1 MGKMQTFLTY
11 ALIIVGFF
19 FISEFLS
26 GKLIEQ
32 MYVKIN
38 GNVQENFTYQGQDIA
53 LDVEVIDAKAT
64 NVNGYITVRVTN
76 NTDVTVDKAYLKLDL
91 FAKGD
96 IKAVSR
102 YMEITDL
109 KPGEHKDY
117 TLKFRA
123 GYVDTYK
130 VAVKEDFP
138 DEDYIFELFGYEFN
152 TRNFLGMDISGFIN
166 AKAIKEAGF
175 NGITSIFS
183 FFGMVAHRFVVIA
196 KTVPWWGYL
205 GALAVIA
212 GII

>member
-26 GKLIEQ
+26 GKLIDQ

-123 GYVDTYK
+123 GYVETYK

>member
-11 ALIIVGFF
+11 ILIIIGFF

-26 GKLIEQ
+26 GQLIEQ
-32 MYVKIN
+32 MYVKLKGSI
-38 GNVQENFTYQGQDIA
+38 EEKLSYQGQNIE
-53 LDVEVIDAKAT
+53 LNVEVLEAKAT
-64 NVNGYITVRVTN
+64 NMNGYIKVRVTN
-76 NTDVTVDKAYLKLDL
+76 NTDVTIDKAYLKLDL
-91 FAKGD
+91 FAKSD

-102 YMEITDL
+102 YMEIKNL
-109 KPGEHKDY
+109 KPGAHKDY

-138 DEDYIFELFGYEFN
+138 DEDYIFEIFGYEFN
-152 TRNFLGMDISGFIN
+152 TKNFLGLDISRFIN

-183 FFGMVAHRFVVIA
+183 FFGMIGHRFVVIA
-196 KTVPWWGYL
+196 KTVPWWGYV
-205 GALAVIA
+205 GALAIIG

>member
-1 MGKMQTFLTY
+1 MSKIKTFLIY
-11 ALIIVGFF
+11 ALIIGGFF
-19 FISEFLS
+19 LVSEFLS
-26 GKLIEQ
+26 SQFIDQ
-32 MYVKIN
+32 MYVKLN
-38 GNVQENFTYQGQDIA
+38 GSVQENLSYKGQDIA
-53 LDVEVIDAKAT
+53 LDVEITDARAT
-64 NVNGYITVRVTN
+64 NVNGYITARVTN

-91 FAKGD
+91 YAKES

-109 KPGEHKDY
+109 KAGEHKDY
-117 TLKFRA
+117 TLKFKA

-138 DEDYIFELFGYEFN
+138 DEDYILEFFGYEFN
-152 TRNFLGMDISGFIN
+152 TRSFLGIDISKYIN

-183 FFGMVAHRFVVIA
+183 FFGMVGHRFVVVA

-205 GALAVIA
+205 GALAIIS

>member
-1 MGKMQTFLTY
+1 MGKMQTCLTY
-11 ALIIVGFF
+11 VLIIVGFF

-32 MYVKIN
+32 MYVKMN

-76 NTDVTVDKAYLKLDL
+76 NTDVTVDKAYLKFDL

-102 YMEITDL
+102 YMEVTDL

-152 TRNFLGMDISGFIN
+152 TRNFLGMDISRFIN

>member
-1 MGKMQTFLTY
+1 MNKLQTFLIY
-11 ALIIVGFF
+11 VLIIVGFF
-19 FISEFLS
+19 FLSEFLS
-26 GKLIEQ
+26 GQLISQ
-32 MYVKIN
+32 MYKKLD
-38 GNVQENFTYQGQDIA
+38 GSVQKDFVYAGEN
-53 LDVEVIDAKAT
+53 LELEVEIIDAKAT
-64 NVNGYITVRVTN
+64 NMNGYITARVTN

-109 KPGEHKDY
+109 KPGQSKDY

-123 GYVDTYK
+123 GYVDSYK

-152 TRNFLGMDISGFIN
+152 TKNFLGIDISKYVN

-183 FFGMVAHRFVVIA
+183 FFGKVAHRFVVTA

-205 GALAVIA
+205 GALAFIA